1 MHLISV
7 LEDRSSKRDEIMGTI
22 VVATPPPMSDTRY
35 LNSLEVGEIIF
46 LLVEFKK
53 ESVSQERRP
62 FELLLKHKSR

>member
-22 VVATPPPMSDTRY
+22 VVATPPPMSDTRCERFGSWRDY
-35 LNSLEVGEIIF
+35 F

-53 ESVSQERRP
+53 ESISGKEAI
-62 FELLLKHKSR
+62 